1 MTPHASTT
9 GRNCAESPH
18 DPSARESLRRGGAAG
33 GLAPAWAAH
42 AYAQFGDIKYPPGF
56 AHFDYVNP
64 AAPKGGSI
72 VLVPPTRVSNFD
84 KYNPFTLKGIAPP
97 GLDGLVFESLL
108 TRNFDEP
115 TTAYGLLAEDV
126 EVAADR
132 RSVTFRLRRIARFH
146 NGDPV
151 LAQDVKHSFEMLT
164 SKQAAPQL
172 RSYFSDI
179 ERVRT
184 VDDRTVIFEFKRVNA
199 ELPLIAGDMPVFSR
213 KWGPASRS
221 TRSSPTSPSA
231 VARTR
236 SAR

>member
-1 MTPHASTT
+1 
-9 GRNCAESPH
+9 
-18 DPSARESLRRGGAAG
+18 
-33 GLAPAWAAH
+33 
-42 AYAQFGDIKYPPGF
+42 
-56 AHFDYVNP
+56 
-64 AAPKGGSI
+64 
-72 VLVPPTRVSNFD
+72 
-84 KYNPFTLKGIAPP
+84 
-97 GLDGLVFESLL
+97 
-108 TRNFDEP
+108 NFDEP

-213 KWGPASRS
+213 KWGAGKPFDEI
-221 TRSSPTSPSA
+221 
-231 VARTR
+231 V
-236 SAR
+236 